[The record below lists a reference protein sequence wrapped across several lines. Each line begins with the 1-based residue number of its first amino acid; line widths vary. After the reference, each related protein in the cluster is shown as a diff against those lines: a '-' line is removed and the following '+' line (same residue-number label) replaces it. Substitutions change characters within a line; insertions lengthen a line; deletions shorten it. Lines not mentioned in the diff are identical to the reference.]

1 MQQMLIYKSLLK
13 KLIQLI
19 FKSNANKLDIDKLK
33 NIPTEIYIYIYID
46 RYNIYIYIYIYTDF
60 IWLFKNV
67 LHKN

>member
-33 NIPTEIYIYIYID
+33 NIPTEIYIYIYIYIYIQID
-46 RYNIYIYIYIYTDF
+46 KIYIYIYRLYMAF
-60 IWLFKNV
+60 
-67 LHKN
+67 